1 MTEPVLLDNDAA
13 LKIACY
19 SLVDEM
25 LASTTIGDCPPA
37 ILGVGRFVIRGRLAK
52 ANNIA
57 DPERA
62 SEAFERLLEKI
73 SLVEPDSTELAIA
86 ADLESEA
93 NRRDLELDGGESQL
107 LAIMTNRGWPLLITG
122 DKRAI
127 AAMAVVGPG
136 EAQGKVACLE
146 QLVAQLVREL
156 GWSVVRLLVCAEP
169 AIDRALT
176 VCFGCSG
183 SGPGEEG
190 VLSGL
195 ASYIGHLAK
204 AAPGMLFEG
213 EVLVERP
220 T

>member
-25 LASTTIGDCPPA
+25 LASIAPGNCPVA
-37 ILGVGRFVIRGRLAK
+37 ILGVGWFVIRSRLAK
-52 ANNIA
+52 ADNIA

-62 SEAFERLLEKI
+62 RAALEHLMESL

-86 ADLESEA
+86 ADLESAA
-93 NRRDLELDGGESQL
+93 NRQDVELDGGESQL
-107 LAIMTNRGWPLLITG
+107 LAILTNRGWPLLITG

-136 EAQGKVACLE
+136 EARGKVACLE

-156 GWSVVRLLVCAEP
+156 GWSVVRLRVCAEP
-169 AIDRALT
+169 AVDRALT
-176 VCFGCSG
+176 ICFGCSVT
-183 SGPGEEG
+183 SSSEED
-190 VLSGL
+190 VLTGL
-195 ASYIGHLAK
+195 GSYIGHLAK
-204 AAPGMLFEG
+204 AAPGILLEG
-213 EVLVERP
+213 ELLRAP
-220 T
+220 S